1 MEDWKGVCCERDGM
15 KVEFDG
21 LLKEVVVEKYK
32 KKKMSKTCTLEPNES
47 VTQQSVTVEYEI

>member
-1 MEDWKGVCCERDGM
+1 MEDWRGVCCERDGM

-32 KKKMSKTCTLEPNES
+32 KKKMSKTCT
-47 VTQQSVTVEYEI
+47 Q